1 MAYLTGML
9 LLDAPASALNNA
21 GAEPGA
27 KTDNTIAVK
36 KIRAADGVYP
46 YVSAQAFRFWLRTT
60 LEHSDLGWKA
70 APVFREKKI
79 AFSES
84 DPITNWDD
92 DLFGYMRAQSKKG
105 DEEEK
110 AKNKEKTQ
118 AAMPLEK
125 DCEVTRVSPFRVSTF
140 VSVSPAQIVSDFGT
154 MARQDGNP
162 VPHEHEFYRAHL
174 RGLLSLDLTSA
185 GTFYDAERVGYKNLD
200 SYRRDKA
207 VEEGC
212 DICDGDK
219 KIRKQK
225 AYRLPLGK
233 RTERVSALVK
243 GLASLGG
250 GAKQTLH
257 YTDLMP
263 AAVVMA
269 VTKGGNHPFYRMFAG
284 TKSGRT
290 ELHEAAVREIFASFQ
305 DDLQSPVYVGW
316 AQGFLDEE
324 RSKFEALKAELKT
337 PFGIAEIAHP
347 RTVLLQLAEELAKHE
362 HADWYA

>member
-1 MAYLTGML
+1 MAYLTGL
-9 LLDAPASALNNA
+9 FLLDAPASALNNA

-60 LEHSDLGWKA
+60 LEHGDSGWKA

-105 DEEEK
+105 DDEEK

-118 AAMPLEK
+118 AALPLEK
-125 DCEVTRVSPFRVSTF
+125 DREVTRVSPFRVSTF
-140 VSVSPAQIVSDFGT
+140 VSVAPANIVSDFGT
-154 MARQDGNP
+154 MARQDGDP

-174 RGLLSLDLTSA
+174 RGLVSLDLTSA

-207 VEEGC
+207 KEAGCEGTE
-212 DICDGDK
+212 GDL
-219 KIRKQK
+219 RVRNQK
-225 AYRLPLGK
+225 AIRLPLAE
-233 RTERVSALVK
+233 RTKRVSALVK
-243 GLASLGG
+243 GLAHLGG

-257 YTDLMP
+257 YTDLLP
-263 AAVVMA
+263 AVVVMA
-269 VTKGGNHPFYRMFAG
+269 VTKGGNHPFYRMFSG
-284 TKSGRT
+284 TRSGRT
-290 ELHEAAVREIFASFQ
+290 ELHPEAVREIFASFQ
-305 DDLQSPVYVGW
+305 DDLLSPVYVGW

-324 RSKFEALKAELKT
+324 RAKFVELLGELK
-337 PFGIAEIAHP
+337 PPHGFAEVAHP
-347 RTVLLQLAEELAKHE
+347 RTVLLQLAEEMGKHE
-362 HADWYA
+362 RAAWYA